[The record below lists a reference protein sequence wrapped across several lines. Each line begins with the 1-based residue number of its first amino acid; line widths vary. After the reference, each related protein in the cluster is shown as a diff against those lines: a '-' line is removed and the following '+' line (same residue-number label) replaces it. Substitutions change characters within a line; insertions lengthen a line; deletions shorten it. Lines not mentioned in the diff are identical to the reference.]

1 MPRYNINSGVPDY
14 PEGLSD
20 EHARLVVPVYRA
32 LNSLAQQ
39 ISLLT
44 SQLQLSQAD
53 LSQLDPLLLARAGDY
68 HKVSVQ
74 AAEALAYGQL
84 VNLFVD
90 TGVIKARVATAA
102 DLTKPAHAVVDT
114 DVGIANGQW
123 GQVVFME
130 GRTQGISGSAL
141 GQTYWL
147 STNGQVQT
155 VKPTAPGVISQRVGV
170 GLGSAGFWLK
180 IEPV

>member
-1 MPRYNINSGVPDY
+1 MLRYNVNSGLPDY
-14 PEGLSD
+14 PAGLKDD
-20 EHARLVVPVYRA
+20 EARLVAPIYRA
-32 LNSLAQQ
+32 INSIAQQ
-39 ISLLT
+39 LSLLT
-44 SQLQLSQAD
+44 GQLQLNQID
-53 LSQLDPLLLARAGDY
+53 LAQLDPLLLARAGDY

-74 AAEALAYGQL
+74 AAEALAYGRL

-90 TGVIKARVATAA
+90 TGVIKARVATAD
-102 DLTKPAHAVVDT
+102 DLTKPAHAVVDIN
-114 DVGIANGQW
+114 VGIANGQW